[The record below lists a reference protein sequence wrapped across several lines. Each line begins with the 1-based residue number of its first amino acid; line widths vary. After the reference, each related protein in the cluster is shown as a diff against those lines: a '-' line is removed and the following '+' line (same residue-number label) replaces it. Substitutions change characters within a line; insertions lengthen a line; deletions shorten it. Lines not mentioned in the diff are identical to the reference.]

1 MNGLNCEDYTT
12 LPLCLNFTLAD
23 TTCGGSLQS
32 NGLSL
37 GYIAII
43 DKSKS
48 LVQFRIAPNIS
59 IYMLS
64 GTLTYAG
71 YLVQEVCDGTEMI
84 NPGQFIDENVTS
96 CTTQI
101 QPSNAVT
108 LNCGVDLSLNP
119 EGYGVSNRPQ
129 TDFPNNIYI
138 ISKSSFNTKVRFKYK
153 FVCRSTC

>member
-1 MNGLNCEDYTT
+1 MNGLNCVDCTA

-37 GYIAII
+37 ISI
-43 DKSKS
+43 DNPV
-48 LVQFRIAPNIS
+48 VQFRIAPDRS

-64 GTLTYAG
+64 GTLTYTG

-84 NPGQFIDENVTS
+84 DPGQFIDENVTL

-101 QPSNAVT
+101 QPNNSIT
-108 LNCGVDLSLNP
+108 LNCEVEVSLNP
-119 EGYGVSNRPQ
+119 EGYGIFVSNCFQ
-129 TDFPNNIYI
+129 TDYPNNIYI
-138 ISKSSFNTKVRFKYK
+138 ISKSSFNNKVRFK